1 MKYQTEYAIQTQDV
15 NKTYKNGIQAL
26 KGLNMKVKA
35 GEIYSLL
42 GENGA
47 GKSTLIRILTAFLKP
62 SAGKIRVLGKDI
74 CADSN
79 YIRSKIACV
88 SQQITIDT
96 HLSMQENMMFQARL
110 YRVSKREAENRI
122 KKLIKE
128 FDLEPYV
135 DYPIASYSGGIKRR
149 LDIAVNMM
157 SNPEILFLD
166 EPTVGMDI
174 QSRKVMWEMIRKI
187 RDEFGITVFFTTH
200 YLEEADELSDTICIM
215 RNGRDVIEGNP
226 FELKEYLRQDVVKIT
241 LFSKDYFVRLKERLM
256 NEYGKENV
264 KSENVVLIITAENV
278 MDTFHGLVT
287 YLSDNQIPFCGIEIV
302 QPTLED
308 VFLKLTKK
316 ETMV

>member
-1 MKYQTEYAIQTQDV
+1 MKYQADYAIETQDV

-74 CADSN
+74 CADSV
-79 YIRSKIACV
+79 YIRSNFACV

-96 HLSMQENMMFQARL
+96 HLSLQENMMFQAGL
-110 YRVSKREAENRI
+110 YKVPKKEAKNRM
-122 KKLIKE
+122 KKLIKQ
-128 FDLEPYV
+128 FNLEPYAN
-135 DYPIASYSGGIKRR
+135 YPVASYSGGIKRR

-187 RDEFGITVFFTTH
+187 RDESGTTVFLTTH

-215 RNGRDVIEGNP
+215 RNGREVIQGSP
-226 FELKEYLRQDVVKIT
+226 FELKKYLRQDNVKIT
-241 LFSKDYFVRLKERLM
+241 LSSKDYTVRLKERLRK
-256 NEYGKENV
+256 EYGKENI
-264 KSENVVLIITAENV
+264 KSENTAVIISAENV
-278 MDTFHGLVT
+278 MDTFHSLAT
-287 YLSDNQIPFCGIEIV
+287 YLSDSQIPFCGIEIV

-308 VFLKLTKK
+308 VFLRLTKK
-316 ETMV
+316 ENTV